1 MSEELQ
7 VCLQQ
12 ALSIVLLRRVVVSYL
27 VNVFSPHPSTVGASA
42 LQQHAAA
49 FLSRVGTAYGDT
61 VLTEFD
67 DPVLQEHV
75 ASIALCDTKVRAM
88 CLTVD

>member
-1 MSEELQ
+1 M
-7 VCLQQ
+7 
-12 ALSIVLLRRVVVSYL
+12 
-27 VNVFSPHPSTVGASA
+27 VNIIIIKRILFYFIISSTVGAST

-49 FLSRVGTAYGDT
+49 FLSRVGTTYGDA

-75 ASIALCDTKVRAM
+75 DSIALCDAKVHS
-88 CLTVD
+88 V